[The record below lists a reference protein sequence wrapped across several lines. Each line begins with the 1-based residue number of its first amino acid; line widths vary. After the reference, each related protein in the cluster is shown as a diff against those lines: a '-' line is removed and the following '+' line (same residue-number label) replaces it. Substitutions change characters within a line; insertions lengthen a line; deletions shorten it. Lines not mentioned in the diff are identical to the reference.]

1 MVWGIYT
8 SSIFTRWQ
16 HSAIHSDFSS
26 NVVLEKWNRDF
37 SLSLKFRRRPH
48 STSSH
53 ELSVPRTRL
62 STYSDRAFSVAAVR
76 IWNSLPQRITSA
88 PSLPIFC
95 SRLKRFTDTLIA
107 LTYLLTVVAQGVLQN
122 WNI

>member
-62 STYSDRAFSVAAVR
+62 STYGDRAFPVTAVR
-76 IWNSLPQRITSA
+76 IWNSLPQRITPTATEHFQSPLYGSGTVFRSVSHLLCHFPFSA
-88 PSLPIFC
+88 L
-95 SRLKRFTDTLIA
+95 A
-107 LTYLLTVVAQGVLQN
+107 
-122 WNI
+122 